1 MPNKTKSKRQ
11 LAIVKKPDTIGAVIS
26 APKGTPIK
34 PRADN
39 KPRSLGAQFALV
51 LLIVEKIGPSEIPK
65 STRSK
70 PNPAMAEPPNIAIP
84 SSPAKAI
91 AISTKDQAVPA
102 NIQTNLGP
110 FYRQ

>member
-39 KPRSLGAQFALV
+39 KPRSLGAAQFALV

-65 STRSK
+65 STEVNQIQQWLNLQILPYQVHLQKPLQFQLKTKPSQPISK
-70 PNPAMAEPPNIAIP
+70 QI
-84 SSPAKAI
+84 
-91 AISTKDQAVPA
+91 
-102 NIQTNLGP
+102 
-110 FYRQ
+110 

>member
-39 KPRSLGAQFALV
+39 KPRSLGA
-51 LLIVEKIGPSEIPK
+51 
-65 STRSK
+65 
-70 PNPAMAEPPNIAIP
+70 
-84 SSPAKAI
+84 SSH
-91 AISTKDQAVPA
+91 
-102 NIQTNLGP
+102 
-110 FYRQ
+110 